1 MKRIIL
7 LFVFLA
13 LLPDIS
19 AQDIIY
25 KADGTEIQSLVI
37 EITVDEIKYRNF
49 SQPEGPIRN
58 IAIGDVFMII
68 YKDGTREVFKK
79 KELTNKPVSEVPGPV
94 EKKEEKAPVR
104 QEVIYGE
111 NNFTD
116 PRDGKIYK
124 TVKLGTQLWMAENL
138 KATLLN
144 DGTPIQLVTEA
155 SDWKNLTTPA
165 YCYGFG
171 HFEDHGALYNGY
183 TIETGKLCP
192 PDWRVP
198 TDEEWEILMNYLGG
212 KDIAG
217 ENMKDKNGFNAVFAG
232 FRFWGDFTDLGSTGI
247 WWSETGNDFLFIW
260 ESRKKV
266 YRKMVGVSK
275 NEGLSV
281 RCIKSEN

>member
-1 MKRIIL
+1 MKKIL
-7 LFVFLA
+7 LLLA
-13 LLPDIS
+13 LFTAFYKIS

-25 KADGTEIQSLVI
+25 KTDGTEIQSVVT
-37 EITVDEIKYRNF
+37 EITADAIKYRNF
-49 SQPEGPIRN
+49 NQPEGPTRN
-58 IAIGDVFMII
+58 ISIGDVFMII

-79 KELTNKPVSEVPGPV
+79 NEPAGKPENDVRIPSEMKAAPKPVN
-94 EKKEEKAPVR
+94 

-124 TVKLGTQLWMAENL
+124 TVTLGNQIWMAENL

-144 DGTPIQLVTEA
+144 DGTPIQLVPEA
-155 SDWKNLTTPA
+155 SDWKNLTTPG
-165 YCYGFG
+165 YCYGLG
-171 HFEDHGALYNGY
+171 HFEDYGALYNGY

-192 PDWRVP
+192 LNWHVP
-198 TDEEWEILMNYLGG
+198 TDEEWEILINFLGG
-212 KDIAG
+212 REIAG
-217 ENMKDKNGFNAVFAG
+217 EKMKDANGFNAVFAG
-232 FRFWGDFTDLGSTGI
+232 FRFWGDFMDLGSTGI